1 MSSAGEVRG
10 PGSLDAWTVEDPLA
24 LRVEEDGAWHVVG
37 TARTIV
43 LTREVQWDGT
53 PITIDWDLD
62 IGRLEPPA
70 HVLVLLDPLE
80 PWARQGHDPVLQRVF
95 VGAEGSATAAQL
107 VAGCQQPAWMEQ
119 YGALPPSGSG
129 QLSLWLGLDL
139 AAPSRFCAPRLS
151 VDGDLLPSPRRFGG
165 APIFPDQD
173 PEPGRY
179 RLSVEIRHRW
189 STAATGKL
197 GEATIRDLVV
207 HGVSPIHTP
216 PEGLTAA
223 HAAHRAL
230 AAGRP
235 DEALGALRDAP
246 QDLDHDLAR
255 LVVAEE
261 LGDLRLAREAIG
273 RLWSQ
278 YASDR
283 ATRSRLYGLLRSRP
297 QRMARLLAPA
307 LGDQWPELAWST
319 WQGVARHPDTLDPG
333 EVKDLEL
340 ALATLDD
347 LSPDRLDARG
357 RRALTRLLILRAG
370 LMRRL
375 DRLPRARGDRR
386 QALAL
391 LDDLPDPDDELAQ
404 ALLRE
409 EVLGAAAEGD
419 LDEALAAAERLL
431 AVAPDPPT
439 AVDALDAHPDLD
451 ALRAHPGWESIR
463 AARLLPPGGWP
474 W

>member
-1 MSSAGEVRG
+1 M
-10 PGSLDAWTVEDPLA
+10 P
-24 LRVEEDGAWHVVG
+24 
-37 TARTIV
+37 TI
-43 LTREVQWDGT
+43 
-53 PITIDWDLD
+53 
-62 IGRLEPPA
+62 
-70 HVLVLLDPLE
+70 
-80 PWARQGHDPVLQRVF
+80 
-95 VGAEGSATAAQL
+95 AAI
-107 VAGCQQPAWMEQ
+107 E
-119 YGALPPSGSG
+119 
-129 QLSLWLGLDL
+129 
-139 AAPSRFCAPRLS
+139 
-151 VDGDLLPSPRRFGG
+151 
-165 APIFPDQD
+165 
-173 PEPGRY
+173 
-179 RLSVEIRHRW
+179 
-189 STAATGKL
+189 
-197 GEATIRDLVV
+197 
-207 HGVSPIHTP
+207 
-216 PEGLTAA
+216 
-223 HAAHRAL
+223 
-230 AAGRP
+230 
-235 DEALGALRDAP
+235 
-246 QDLDHDLAR
+246 
-255 LVVAEE
+255 
-261 LGDLRLAREAIG
+261 
-273 RLWSQ
+273 
-278 YASDR
+278 
-283 ATRSRLYGLLRSRP
+283 
-297 QRMARLLAPA
+297 
-307 LGDQWPELAWST
+307 
-319 WQGVARHPDTLDPG
+319 GVAVG
-333 EVKDLEL
+333 GGLEL